1 MRRFIPVIIT
11 LWLVSCGPFQL
22 SQPQIPWQYTD
33 LRALDAADAPIPS
46 TDILAVYTRTVN
58 QDIQI
63 RLDFLDHA
71 DTIDFDL
78 YLVLDTSEGGSTELP
93 IDASAGIEWDHLIVI
108 PAYGD
113 IQSLGNSAE
122 NNTNLGIRVLRD
134 PILDT
139 IQISVNRSA
148 LESPHFAPW
157 SKPNYKIFL
166 YTTPPGS
173 RTTCDYVGPLG
184 FQDPPPLPAPV
195 LFSFWN
201 SMPAFTPS
209 QTLRKWDGAHTGPMG
224 GRHGLFNLLRTA
236 RSSGI
241 HLVLLDTTAPAAL
254 SALDYFHGLDLVRSM
269 QGDGLLTLPFALP
282 NEDYSPIGFPESAV
296 QSLLEKT
303 DRIVN
308 QFNLHPQP
316 FLYAPSG
323 LPEIPTRSQVVFT
336 KFQPPGNGI
345 STMQVP
351 TFHFRGQTIFPI
363 PDYTNMDT
371 SQQAELSGPS
381 MDARRALIN
390 TALSANSLAGNEQPR
405 ILVLGG
411 NLPGSTWGN
420 PQIARATF
428 QYIASRPWIKPLDP
442 HDLVSLRSS
451 VVSSSTSIPWQTFS
465 RSSQSQIHE
474 EQTDELFTA
483 LLNAPQNQLS
493 QAAWDA
499 YLALFNP
506 VYPYSTDLPALRA
519 NYIPQI
525 WSLIVAAKWADAP
538 YTAIDC
544 SQDFDR
550 DEQPECILASEKF
563 LTMIELDGGYL
574 SFAFART
581 PTGIHQLIGPSSQ
594 FTTGISDPMFWNS
607 DGGVYSDPRVIPG
620 VFIDSDIYFK
630 PVSIPEGLRLAS
642 PDGSIT
648 KQFQLVPNG
657 IRVEYQIYPAST
669 PVEVIIPLVIDPWNR
684 FSSGWSDHY
693 FQETNPHTYI
703 WQSPSGLRMRIH
715 TSGDLSSS
723 AFIESRQFFSRP
735 ENPNQDYPPGH
746 SLPFPMAL
754 VTIKDEGSFQTL
766 IELDQ

>member
-1 MRRFIPVIIT
+1 MRRLIPVIIT
-11 LWLVSCGPFQL
+11 LWLVSCGLFQL
-22 SQPQIPWQYTD
+22 PQSQIPWQYTD

-46 TDILAVYTRTVN
+46 ADILAVYTRTVN
-58 QDIQI
+58 HEIQI

-78 YLVLDTSEGGSTELP
+78 YLVLDTREGGSTELP
-93 IDASAGIEWDHLIVI
+93 FDAPAVIEWDHLIVI

-113 IQSLGNSAE
+113 IQSFGNSAE
-122 NNTNLGIRVLRD
+122 DNSNLGIRVLRD

-148 LESPHFAPW
+148 LESPDFAPW
-157 SKPNYKIFL
+157 SKPDFNMSL
-166 YTTPPGS
+166 YTTSSGS
-173 RTTCDYVGPLG
+173 RIPSDYVGPLG
-184 FQDPPPLPAPV
+184 FQDQPPLPAPV

-201 SMPAFTPS
+201 SMPAFNPS
-209 QTLRKWDGAHTGPMG
+209 QALRKWDGAHTGPMG

-236 RSSGI
+236 YSSGI
-241 HLVLLDTTAPAAL
+241 HLVLLDITAPAGL

-269 QGDGLLTLPFALP
+269 QRDGLLTLPKALP
-282 NEDYSPIGFPESAV
+282 DEDYSPIGFPESAV
-296 QSLLEKT
+296 KSLLEKN
-303 DRIVN
+303 DRILN
-308 QFNLHPQP
+308 QFKLLPQP

-323 LPEIPTRSQVVFT
+323 LPEIPTRYQVVFT

-345 STMQVP
+345 STMEVP
-351 TFHFRGQTIFPI
+351 TFHYRGLTIYPI
-363 PDYTNMDT
+363 PDYTKLDISN
-371 SQQAELSGPS
+371 QAKLSGPS
-381 MDARRALIN
+381 MDTRRALIN
-390 TALSANSLAGNEQPR
+390 TALSANSLADDEQPH

-420 PQIARATF
+420 PQIARTTF
-428 QYIASRPWIKPLDP
+428 QYIASRPWIKPLDA

-451 VVSSSTSIPWQTFS
+451 EDSSSTTIPWQT
-465 RSSQSQIHE
+465 SSQSSQFQLPE
-474 EQTDELFTA
+474 EQSDELLTA
-483 LLNAPQNQLS
+483 FLNAPPNQLS

-525 WSLIVAAKWADAP
+525 WSLIEAAKWADAP
-538 YTAIDC
+538 YTGIDC
-544 SQDFDR
+544 NQDFNR
-550 DEQPECILASEKF
+550 DEQPECILASEEF

-594 FTTGISDPMFWNS
+594 FITGISDPMFWNA

-620 VFIDSDIYFK
+620 AFIDSDIQFNSD
-630 PVSIPEGLRLAS
+630 SIPEGLLLS
-642 PDGSIT
+642 STDGSKT

-657 IRVEYQIYPAST
+657 IRIEYQIYPAST
-669 PVEVIIPLVIDPWNR
+669 PVEVNIPLVIDPWNR
-684 FSSGWSDHY
+684 FTSGWSDHY

-703 WQSPSGLRMRIH
+703 WQSPSGLRIRIH
-715 TSGDLSSS
+715 TSGGLSSS

>member
-1 MRRFIPVIIT
+1 MRRFLPLIIT

-22 SQPQIPWQYTD
+22 PQSKIPWRYTD

-58 QDIQI
+58 HEIQI

-71 DTIDFDL
+71 DTIEFDL
-78 YLVLDTSEGGSTELP
+78 YLVLDTSEGGSSELP
-93 IDASAGIEWDHLIVI
+93 IDAPAGIEWDHLIVI

-113 IQSLGNSAE
+113 IQSFDNNVE
-122 NNTNLGIRVLRD
+122 NNADFGIRVLRD

-139 IQISVNRSA
+139 IQISLNRSA
-148 LESPHFAPW
+148 LESPDFAPW
-157 SKPNYKIFL
+157 SKPNYKFFF
-166 YTTPPGS
+166 YTTSPGS
-173 RTTCDYVGPLG
+173 QTPVDEVGPVG
-184 FQDPPPLPAPV
+184 FQDPIPLQAPV

-209 QTLRKWDGAHTGPMG
+209 QALRKWDGAHTGPMG
-224 GRHGLFNLLRTA
+224 GRHGLYNLLRTA
-236 RSSGI
+236 QSSGI

-254 SALDYFHGLDLVRSM
+254 SAMDYFHGLDLVRSM
-269 QGDGLLTLPFALP
+269 QEDGLLTLPLTLP
-282 NEDYSPIGFPESAV
+282 DESYSPIGFPESAV
-296 QSLLEKT
+296 QSLLEKNG
-303 DRIVN
+303 RIVN
-308 QFNLHPQP
+308 QFNLRTRP
-316 FLYAPSG
+316 FLYSPSG
-323 LPEIPTRSQVVFT
+323 LPEIPTRSKVIFT

-351 TFHFRGQTIFPI
+351 TFNHRGQTIIPI
-363 PDYTNMDT
+363 PDYTKLDT
-371 SQQAELSGPS
+371 NHQANLSGPS
-381 MDARRALIN
+381 MDTRRALID
-390 TALSANSLAGNEQPR
+390 TALSANSLAENEQSH

-428 QYIASRPWIKPLDP
+428 QYIASRPWIKPLDA

-451 VVSSSTSIPWQTFS
+451 EDSSSTTIPWQT
-465 RSSQSQIHE
+465 SSQSSQFQLPE
-474 EQTDELFTA
+474 KQTDELLTA

-506 VYPYSTDLPALRA
+506 VYPYSTDLPSLRA
-519 NYIPQI
+519 YYIPQI
-525 WSLIVAAKWADAP
+525 WSLIEAAKWADAP
-538 YTAIDC
+538 YTGIEC
-544 SQDFDR
+544 SQDYDR
-550 DEQPECILASEKF
+550 DEQPECILASVEF
-563 LTMIELDGGYL
+563 LTMIELNGGYL

-594 FTTGISDPMFWNS
+594 FITGISDPMFWNP

-620 VFIDSDIYFK
+620 AFIDPDIQFN
-630 PVSIPEGLRLAS
+630 PEPIPEGLLLSS
-642 PDGSIT
+642 PNGSKS

-669 PVEVIIPLVIDPWNR
+669 PVEVTIPLVIDPWNR
-684 FSSGWSDHY
+684 YFSGWSDHY
-693 FQETNPHTYI
+693 IQETNPHTYT
-703 WQSPSGLRMRIH
+703 WQSPSGFRIHIH
-715 TSGDLSSS
+715 TSGDRSTS

-735 ENPNQDYPPGH
+735 ENPNQDYPLGH

-766 IELDQ
+766 IELEQ